1 MGACIPAPHVFQLIK
16 KKKENVPRKPQNNI
30 KLCKRSPIYTPI
42 PRHRHTKIAAQHH
55 QTSSTF

>member
-1 MGACIPAPHVFQLIK
+1 MGACIPAPHVFSTHQ
-16 KKKENVPRKPQNNI
+16 KEKNVPRKPQNNI
-30 KLCKRSPIYTPI
+30 KLSKRSPIYTPI